1 MEIFNEQTDL
11 SGAPQEV
18 RPRGKGFGVISMV
31 VFSIWVS
38 HSGPVYRVS
47 RNRKL
52 RKKSRNG
59 L

>member
-1 MEIFNEQTDL
+1 MSRQICLEL
-11 SGAPQEV
+11 PKEV
-18 RPRGKGFGVISMV
+18 RPMGKGFGVISIIG
-31 VFSIWVS
+31 FSIWVS